1 MFYLGMIIFYNDK
14 IVIGI
19 LELEI
24 SMVVYFYSF
33 ADLQKP
39 LQKNFIWHRYVTG
52 YRQHFK
58 LKSHLILVKF
68 YFVLEQF

>member
-39 LQKNFIWHRYVTG
+39 LQKNLYGTDMWLVTDNTL
-52 YRQHFK
+52 H
-58 LKSHLILVKF
+58 LSHI
-68 YFVLEQF
+68 